1 MGYLNVL
8 ITEINITT
16 LHRRHQ
22 LLCNEHCGH
31 PLYSNQLTAKCKNC
45 EKDIVM
51 EINPKVLGIVCDE
64 TGALAGGKRIMS
76 SAAWEG
82 LLGRT
87 KEELVGAGM
96 EVLKYLEMRLL
107 FLRVTLRFAW
117 VAEEG
122 EGGMGRLCIWDVCM

>member
-1 MGYLNVL
+1 
-8 ITEINITT
+8 
-16 LHRRHQ
+16 
-22 LLCNEHCGH
+22 
-31 PLYSNQLTAKCKNC
+31 
-45 EKDIVM
+45 M